1 MLSVVKDGKMSKK
14 KSVIL
19 NCVLLCLYTLL
30 NTKGLVVHK
39 FVEWIKV
46 IDRIF

>member
-1 MLSVVKDGKMSKK
+1 MLSVVKDGKMSK

-30 NTKGLVVHK
+30 NKKGLVVHK